1 MKGQPNMG
9 DKTTKDSHSSL
20 KLEAITKTFPQRTGT
35 GEVVAVDNVSLT
47 IQRGEFVTLLGPS
60 GCGKT
65 TTLRLIAG
73 FELPTKGTIHLN
85 NTDITYQPPNKRD
98 MALVFQSYALFP
110 HMSVHDNIAY
120 GLKVRNLS
128 KTAIHEK
135 VTQVLKLVGLQG
147 LEDRRPNQL
156 SGGQQQRVALAR
168 CLVMEPSVLLFD
180 EPLSNLDAKLRV
192 QMRSE
197 IHSLQRRL
205 NVTSV
210 YVTHDQ
216 IEAMALSDRIV
227 VMNAGQIEQI
237 GVPEDI
243 YRRPASRFVADFIG
257 RANFLTTRIDH
268 SHNGTVTAPILG
280 QIVDVALDTAPA
292 TGTNMTVVLRPEG
305 LNLREDASLKQATV
319 LQTMYLGAEVEYIV
333 EVDNQELIVVDND
346 PRASRVFNTGQT
358 VGIDFIHETVHL
370 LAEDA

>member
-1 MKGQPNMG
+1 MG
-9 DKTTKDSHSSL
+9 DKSIKGSENSSL
-20 KLEAITKTFPQRTGT
+20 KLESITKTFPQRTGT

-73 FELPTKGTIHLN
+73 FELPTSGKISLN

-110 HMSVHDNIAY
+110 HMSVHDNISY
-120 GLKVRNLS
+120 SLKLRNLS

-147 LEDRRPNQL
+147 LDDRRPNQL

-227 VMNAGQIEQI
+227 VMNEGQIEQI
-237 GVPEDI
+237 GVPEEI

-257 RANFLTTRIDH
+257 RANFLTTHVDNT
-268 SHNGTVTAPILG
+268 HNGTVTAHILG
-280 QIVDVALDTAPA
+280 QTVDVALENSSA
-292 TGTNMTVVLRPEG
+292 TGSDMTVVLRPEG
-305 LNLREDASLKQATV
+305 LNLREDENLKQATV
-319 LQTMYLGAEVEYIV
+319 LQTMYLGSEVEYIV
-333 EVDNQELIVVDND
+333 EVDNQQLIVVDND
-346 PRASRVFNTGQT
+346 PRASRIFNTGQT
-358 VGIDFIHETVHL
+358 VGIDFVHETVHL
-370 LAEDA
+370 LA

>member
-1 MKGQPNMG
+1 MIDKG
-9 DKTTKDSHSSL
+9 KKDVGSGSL
-20 KLEAITKTFPQRTGT
+20 RLEAVSKIFPQRRGS
-35 GEVVAVDNVSLT
+35 GEVIAVDQVTLA

-73 FELPTKGTIHLN
+73 FEIPTKGKIFLDGA
-85 NTDITYQPPNKRD
+85 DITHQPPNKRD

-110 HMSVHDNIAY
+110 HMSVFDNIAY
-120 GLKVRNLS
+120 GLKVRHLS
-128 KTAIHEK
+128 RSSIKEN
-135 VTQVLKLVGLQG
+135 VTQVLKLVGLEG
-147 LEDRRPNQL
+147 LDDRRPNQL

-237 GVPEDI
+237 GTPEDI
-243 YRRPASRFVADFIG
+243 YRRPSSRFVADFIG
-257 RANFLTTRIDH
+257 RANFLPTRVETV
-268 SHNGTVTAPILG
+268 HNGKTAVPILG
-280 QIVDVALDTAPA
+280 QTVNLSLDVAPT
-292 TGTNMTVVLRPEG
+292 TGANMTVVLRPEG
-305 LNLREDASLKQATV
+305 MNLREDDSLKQAHV
-319 LQTMYLGAEVEYIV
+319 LQTMYLGSEVEYIV
-333 EVDNQELIVVDND
+333 EVDNQQLVVVDND
-346 PRASRVFNTGQT
+346 PRASRIYSTGQT
-358 VGIDFIHETVHL
+358 VGIDFVHETVHL
-370 LAEDA
+370 LPEDV

>member
-1 MKGQPNMG
+1 MVEKSI
-9 DKTTKDSHSSL
+9 KDSKSSL
-20 KLEAITKTFPQRTGT
+20 ILESITKTFPQRTGT

-73 FELPTKGTIHLN
+73 FELPTSGKLSLN

-110 HMSVHDNIAY
+110 HMSVHDNVAY
-120 GLKVRNLS
+120 SLKLRKLSRNAVQENVS
-128 KTAIHEK
+128 
-135 VTQVLKLVGLQG
+135 QVLKLVGLEG
-147 LEDRRPNQL
+147 LDDRRPNQL

-237 GVPEDI
+237 GIPEEI

-257 RANFLTTRIDH
+257 RANFLTTRIDAV
-268 SHNGTVTAPILG
+268 NNDVVTVQILG
-280 QIVDVALDTAPA
+280 QTVDIALNNPPSI
-292 TGTNMTVVLRPEG
+292 GTNMTVVLRPEG
-305 LNLREDASLKQATV
+305 LNLREDTSLKQATV
-319 LQTMYLGAEVEYIV
+319 LQTMYLGSEVEYIV

-346 PRASRVFNTGQT
+346 PRASRIFSTGQS
-358 VGIDFIHETVHL
+358 VGIDFVLETVHL
-370 LAEDA
+370 LAENV